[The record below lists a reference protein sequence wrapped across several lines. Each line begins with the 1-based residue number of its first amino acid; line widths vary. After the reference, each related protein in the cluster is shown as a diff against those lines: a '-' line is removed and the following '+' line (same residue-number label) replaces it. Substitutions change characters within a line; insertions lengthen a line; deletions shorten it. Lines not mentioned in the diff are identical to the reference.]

1 MEMGLRIGTLIKD
14 LEISKAKFAETVG
27 TSASRVSN
35 ITTGRNKPDAL
46 MLERII
52 LNFKDVNPGWLLTG
66 KGERFLSAQ
75 AKAAVNMPSNAST
88 GEIAES
94 QDIVLLTQR
103 SEYLE
108 RENEL
113 LRGFI
118 ADLRRVM
125 YKSETVD

>member
-1 MEMGLRIGTLIKD
+1 MEMGIRIGTLIKE

-52 LNFKDVNPGWLLTG
+52 LNFADVNPGWLLTG
-66 KGERFLSAQ
+66 KGEMFLSAQ
-75 AKAAVNMPSNAST
+75 AKAAVNMPMGDAST
-88 GEIAES
+88 GQIAES

-103 SEYLE
+103 ADYLE

-118 ADLRRVM
+118 ADLRRVL
-125 YKSETVD
+125 YKAEA